1 MIPFL
6 DLKAQYAAIGGD
18 VETAVLNVLRSGD
31 FVLGPAVSAFEAAFA
46 EACGAR
52 HAVAV
57 SSGTAALHL
66 ALLALD
72 IGPGD
77 EVITVSSTFVAT
89 VAAVL
94 YAGATPVLV
103 DIDPVN
109 WTMDPALVEAAIT
122 PRTKAILPVHLHGRM
137 ADLDALGAIARRHG
151 VALVE
156 DAAQAHLAE
165 RAGRKA
171 GTIGDIG
178 CFSFYPANTPS

>member
-109 WTMDPALVEAAIT
+109 WTMDPALVEKIT
-122 PRTKAILPVHLHGRM
+122 QALVNVSASDPAGKAVLDGEACQAILPGISTGWE
-137 ADLDALGAIARRHG
+137 DL
-151 VALVE
+151 E
-156 DAAQAHLAE
+156 KAAEQAGIL
-165 RAGRKA
+165 
-171 GTIGDIG
+171 
-178 CFSFYPANTPS
+178 